1 MKCQFFSTNTSLPSP
16 NPGAR
21 RLRPKWQ
28 LDEGSHIFSILFSLL
43 SQFTTFAPMKRE
55 IKGNACVFCASSA
68 SIDSR
73 YLDAA
78 RELGTLLARRG
89 WRCVNG
95 GGAVG
100 LMGAV
105 TDGTLDAGGEVTG
118 VIPKFMVDNGWCYDR
133 LEDVIVTA
141 DMHQRKQMMSEMAD
155 AVIAL
160 PGGVGTL
167 EELLETLTWRQLSL
181 VKVPVIILNTL
192 GYYDPLLAML
202 GHAIN
207 EGFMKPVHSRLWSVA
222 STPLEAIDMLE
233 HAETI
238 EFESKY

>member
-1 MKCQFFSTNTSLPSP
+1 
-16 NPGAR
+16 
-21 RLRPKWQ
+21 
-28 LDEGSHIFSILFSLL
+28 
-43 SQFTTFAPMKRE
+43 MKRE
-55 IKGNACVFCASSA
+55 NRGNVCVFCASSA
-68 SIDSR
+68 DIDPH
-73 YLDAA
+73 YLEAA
-78 RELGTLLARRG
+78 RKLGSLLAQSG

-105 TDGTLDAGGEVTG
+105 TDGTLDTGGEVTG

-133 LEDVIVTA
+133 LMDVIVTA

-167 EELLETLTWRQLSL
+167 EELLETLTWRQLGL
-181 VKVPVIILNTL
+181 VKVPVVILNTL
-192 GYYDPLLAML
+192 GYYDNLLSML
-202 GHAIN
+202 QHAID
-207 EGFMKPVHSRLWSVA
+207 EGFMKSSHAQLWQVAATPQEAVSLLENQKPV
-222 STPLEAIDMLE
+222 
-233 HAETI
+233 

>member
-1 MKCQFFSTNTSLPSP
+1 MPVINLLRK
-16 NPGAR
+16 R
-21 RLRPKWQ
+21 EDRLRLGNAQ
-28 LDEGSHIFSILFSLL
+28 IYLAFHSACTIF
-43 SQFTTFAPMKRE
+43 AGMKRE
-55 IKGNACVFCASSA
+55 NRGNVCVFCASSA
-68 SIDSR
+68 NIDER
-73 YLDAA
+73 YLEAA
-78 RELGTLLARRG
+78 RELGRLLAEGG

-105 TDGTLDAGGEVTG
+105 TDGALDADGEVTG

-167 EELLETLTWRQLSL
+167 EELLETLTWRQLGL

-192 GYYDPLLAML
+192 GYYDGLLAML
-202 GHAIN
+202 HHAID
-207 EGFMKPVHSRLWSVA
+207 EGFMKSSHAALWQVA
-222 STPLEAIDMLE
+222 TTPAEAIALLE
-233 HAETI
+233 DTKPL

>member
-1 MKCQFFSTNTSLPSP
+1 MKQ
-16 NPGAR
+16 
-21 RLRPKWQ
+21 
-28 LDEGSHIFSILFSLL
+28 
-43 SQFTTFAPMKRE
+43 E
-55 IKGNACVFCASSA
+55 IKGNVCVFCASSA
-68 SIDSR
+68 NIDER
-73 YLDAA
+73 YLLAA
-78 RELGTLLARRG
+78 RELGQRLAEGG

-105 TDGTLDAGGEVTG
+105 TDGTLEAGGEVTG

-133 LEDVIVTA
+133 LEDVIITP

-160 PGGVGTL
+160 PGGVGTF
-167 EELLETLTWRQLSL
+167 EELLETLTWRQLGL

-192 GYYDPLLAML
+192 GYYDALLTML
-202 GHAIN
+202 DHAID
-207 EGFMKPVHSRLWSVA
+207 EGFMKSSHAALWQVA
-222 STPLEAIDMLE
+222 STPAEAIALLE
-233 HAETI
+233 HTDNV

>member
-1 MKCQFFSTNTSLPSP
+1 MKKII
-16 NPGAR
+16 R
-21 RLRPKWQ
+21 
-28 LDEGSHIFSILFSLL
+28 
-43 SQFTTFAPMKRE
+43 
-55 IKGNACVFCASSA
+55 GNVCVFCASSA
-68 SIDSR
+68 NIDER
-73 YLDAA
+73 YLADAHQ
-78 RELGTLLARRG
+78 LGTLLAQAG

-105 TDGTLDAGGEVTG
+105 TDGALDADGEVTG

-133 LEDVIVTA
+133 LIDVVVTA
-141 DMHQRKQMMSEMAD
+141 DMHQRKQIMSDMAD

-167 EELLETLTWRQLSL
+167 EELLETLTWRQLGL

-202 GHAIN
+202 RHAID
-207 EGFMKPVHSRLWSVA
+207 EGFMKPSHGQLWQVA
-222 STPLEAIDMLE
+222 ATPAEAISLLDNDNPVQ
-233 HAETI
+233 
-238 EFESKY
+238 FESKY

>member
-1 MKCQFFSTNTSLPSP
+1 MKEKT
-16 NPGAR
+16 R
-21 RLRPKWQ
+21 
-28 LDEGSHIFSILFSLL
+28 
-43 SQFTTFAPMKRE
+43 
-55 IKGNACVFCASSA
+55 GNVCVFCASSA
-68 SIDSR
+68 RIDER
-73 YLDAA
+73 YLEAA
-78 RELGTLLARRG
+78 RELGRLLAHEG

-95 GGAVG
+95 GGSVG

-133 LEDVIVTA
+133 LEDVIITA

-167 EELLETLTWRQLSL
+167 EELLETLTWRQLGL
-181 VKVPVIILNTL
+181 VKVPVIILNTM

-202 GHAIN
+202 RHAID
-207 EGFMKPVHSRLWSVA
+207 EGFMKASHAQLWKVA
-222 STPLEAIDMLE
+222 TTPAEAIALLNNGE
-233 HAETI
+233 PV

>member
-1 MKCQFFSTNTSLPSP
+1 
-16 NPGAR
+16 
-21 RLRPKWQ
+21 
-28 LDEGSHIFSILFSLL
+28 
-43 SQFTTFAPMKRE
+43 MKRE
-55 IKGNACVFCASSA
+55 IKGNVCVFCASSA
-68 SIDSR
+68 NIDER
-73 YLDAA
+73 YLADA
-78 RELGTLLARRG
+78 RELGTLLAQGG

-133 LEDVIVTA
+133 LMDVVVTA
-141 DMHQRKQMMSEMAD
+141 DMHQRKQMMSNMAD

-167 EELLETLTWRQLSL
+167 EELLETLTWRQLGL
-181 VKVPVIILNTL
+181 VRVPIIILNTL

-202 GHAIN
+202 RHAID
-207 EGFMKPVHSRLWSVA
+207 EGFMKPSHGQLWQVVA
-222 STPLEAIDMLE
+222 TPADAVALLDDNSPVA
-233 HAETI
+233 
-238 EFESKY
+238 FESKY

>member
-1 MKCQFFSTNTSLPSP
+1 
-16 NPGAR
+16 
-21 RLRPKWQ
+21 
-28 LDEGSHIFSILFSLL
+28 
-43 SQFTTFAPMKRE
+43 
-55 IKGNACVFCASSA
+55 VFCASSA
-68 SIDSR
+68 NINEQ
-73 YLDAA
+73 YLQAA
-78 RELGTLLARRG
+78 RELGQLLAEEG

-133 LEDVIVTA
+133 LEDVIITA
-141 DMHQRKQMMSEMAD
+141 DMHQRKHMMSEMAD

-167 EELLETLTWRQLSL
+167 EELLETLTWRQLGL

-192 GYYDPLLAML
+192 GYYDALLAML
-202 GHAIN
+202 QHAIGQ
-207 EGFMKPVHSRLWSVA
+207 GFMKESHAQLWQVA
-222 STPLEAIDMLE
+222 ATPAEAIAMLKDSR
-233 HAETI
+233 TV

>member
-1 MKCQFFSTNTSLPSP
+1 
-16 NPGAR
+16 
-21 RLRPKWQ
+21 
-28 LDEGSHIFSILFSLL
+28 
-43 SQFTTFAPMKRE
+43 MKRE
-55 IKGNACVFCASSA
+55 TRGNVCVFCASSA
-68 SIDSR
+68 NIDTR
-73 YLDAA
+73 YLEAA
-78 RELGTLLARRG
+78 RELGTLLAREG

-141 DMHQRKQMMSEMAD
+141 DMHQRKQMMSDMAD
-155 AVIAL
+155 AVIAM

-167 EELLETLTWRQLSL
+167 EELLETLTWRQLGL
-181 VKVPVIILNTL
+181 VKVPVVILNTM
-192 GYYDPLLAML
+192 GYYDGLLAML
-202 GHAIN
+202 GHAID
-207 EGFMKPVHSRLWSVA
+207 EGFMKASHAGLWQVATTPAEAVAILSDCKPV
-222 STPLEAIDMLE
+222 
-233 HAETI
+233 

>member
-1 MKCQFFSTNTSLPSP
+1 MKQ
-16 NPGAR
+16 
-21 RLRPKWQ
+21 
-28 LDEGSHIFSILFSLL
+28 
-43 SQFTTFAPMKRE
+43 E

-68 SIDSR
+68 NIDTR

-78 RELGTLLARRG
+78 RVLGALLASGG

-105 TDGTLDAGGEVTG
+105 TDGALDAGGEVTG

-133 LEDVIVTA
+133 LEDVIITA
-141 DMHQRKQMMSEMAD
+141 DMHQRKQIMSEMAD
-155 AVIAL
+155 AVIAM

-167 EELLETLTWRQLSL
+167 EELLETLTWRQLGL
-181 VKVPVIILNTL
+181 IQVPVIILNTL
-192 GYYDPLLAML
+192 GYYDSLLEML
-202 GHAIN
+202 SHAIE
-207 EGFMKPVHSRLWSVA
+207 EGFMKPSHSQLWQVA
-222 STPLEAIDMLE
+222 TTPQEAIALLGNCNPV
-233 HAETI
+233 

>member
-1 MKCQFFSTNTSLPSP
+1 MKKII
-16 NPGAR
+16 R
-21 RLRPKWQ
+21 
-28 LDEGSHIFSILFSLL
+28 
-43 SQFTTFAPMKRE
+43 
-55 IKGNACVFCASSA
+55 GNVCVFCASSA
-68 SIDSR
+68 NIDER
-73 YLDAA
+73 YLADAHQ
-78 RELGTLLARRG
+78 LGTLLAQAG

-105 TDGTLDAGGEVTG
+105 TDGALDADGEVTG

-141 DMHQRKQMMSEMAD
+141 DMHQRKQMMSDMAD

-167 EELLETLTWRQLSL
+167 EELLETLTWRQLGL

-202 GHAIN
+202 RHAID
-207 EGFMKPVHSRLWSVA
+207 EGFMKPSHGQLWQVA
-222 STPLEAIDMLE
+222 ATPAEAISLLD
-233 HAETI
+233 TDNPVQ
-238 EFESKY
+238 FESKY

>member
-1 MKCQFFSTNTSLPSP
+1 MKQET
-16 NPGAR
+16 R
-21 RLRPKWQ
+21 
-28 LDEGSHIFSILFSLL
+28 
-43 SQFTTFAPMKRE
+43 
-55 IKGNACVFCASSA
+55 GNVCVFCASSA
-68 SIDSR
+68 NIDER

-78 RELGTLLARRG
+78 RELGGMLAQNG

-105 TDGTLDAGGEVTG
+105 TDGTLDADGEVTG

-133 LEDVIVTA
+133 LEDVIITA
-141 DMHQRKQMMSEMAD
+141 DMHQRKHMMSEMAD
-155 AVIAL
+155 AVIAM

-167 EELLETLTWRQLSL
+167 EELLETLTWRQLGL

-192 GYYDPLLAML
+192 GYYDSLLAML
-202 GHAIN
+202 NNAIA
-207 EGFMKPVHSRLWSVA
+207 EGFMKSSHASLWQVA
-222 STPLEAIDMLE
+222 STPTEAIAMLE
-233 HAETI
+233 NNQPV

>member
-1 MKCQFFSTNTSLPSP
+1 MKQ
-16 NPGAR
+16 
-21 RLRPKWQ
+21 
-28 LDEGSHIFSILFSLL
+28 
-43 SQFTTFAPMKRE
+43 E
-55 IKGNACVFCASSA
+55 IKGNVCVFCASSA
-68 SIDSR
+68 NIDER
-73 YLDAA
+73 YLLAA
-78 RELGTLLARRG
+78 RELGQRLAEGG

-133 LEDVIVTA
+133 LEDVIITP

-160 PGGVGTL
+160 PGGVGTF
-167 EELLETLTWRQLSL
+167 EELLETLTWRQLGL

-192 GYYDPLLAML
+192 GYYDALLTML
-202 GHAIN
+202 DHAIN
-207 EGFMKPVHSRLWSVA
+207 EGFMKSSHAALWQVA
-222 STPLEAIDMLE
+222 STPAEAIALLE
-233 HAETI
+233 HPNNV

>member
-1 MKCQFFSTNTSLPSP
+1 
-16 NPGAR
+16 
-21 RLRPKWQ
+21 
-28 LDEGSHIFSILFSLL
+28 
-43 SQFTTFAPMKRE
+43 MKRE
-55 IKGNACVFCASSA
+55 TRGNVCVFCASSA
-68 SIDSR
+68 NIDAR

-78 RELGTLLARRG
+78 RELGGLLARDG

-105 TDGTLDAGGEVTG
+105 TDGTLDAGGQVTG

-160 PGGVGTL
+160 PGGVGTF
-167 EELLETLTWRQLSL
+167 EELLETLTWRQLGL

-192 GYYDPLLAML
+192 GYYDALLEML
-202 GHAIN
+202 RHAID
-207 EGFMKPVHSRLWSVA
+207 EGFMKASHAHLWQVA
-222 STPLEAIDMLE
+222 ATPDEAVALLNKNQDV
-233 HAETI
+233 

>member
-1 MKCQFFSTNTSLPSP
+1 
-16 NPGAR
+16 
-21 RLRPKWQ
+21 
-28 LDEGSHIFSILFSLL
+28 
-43 SQFTTFAPMKRE
+43 MKRE
-55 IKGNACVFCASSA
+55 IKGNVCVFCASSA
-68 SIDSR
+68 NIDER
-73 YLDAA
+73 YLADA
-78 RELGTLLARRG
+78 RELGNLLAQGG

-133 LEDVIVTA
+133 LMDVIVTA
-141 DMHQRKQMMSEMAD
+141 DMHQRKQMMSNMAD

-167 EELLETLTWRQLSL
+167 EELLETLTWRQLGL
-181 VKVPVIILNTL
+181 VKVPIIILNTR

-202 GHAIN
+202 RHAID
-207 EGFMKPVHSRLWSVA
+207 EGFMKPSHGQLWQVA
-222 STPLEAIDMLE
+222 ATPADAVALLDDNSPVA
-233 HAETI
+233 
-238 EFESKY
+238 FESKY